1 MDIKLKNRH
10 RLAVILILATI
21 VLPAF
26 MMMGEYPGFY
36 EETVSYRKNQDKE
49 FETSSDYLEGFVH
62 ASYVLHIMEHA
73 LPKSEG
79 ELFLQESY
87 PEWLEEYNN
96 IYPYLEYTV
105 WNEEE
110 EIISKSN
117 LDSEEALKENNLSDY
132 GIGVI
137 VHYDANGVAEGRVKN
152 GKYNQEQTI
161 ELRKILNEFDIIAE
175 EHWQSQSIETSEG
188 DFEVMPKN
196 RTYIFAMTGE
206 NMYQYMNNYMYW
218 SEGGMTDSAPNM
230 VILFMLI
237 VAAAACIY
245 PVCKTL
251 NTGNE
256 RVFLLPVELA
266 AIVFIIVV
274 GLIFDNIEWI
284 VLRNKGAAFVED
296 FVIWAALFAV
306 TYWTAAN
313 VRHIFTMG
321 PRKYLKSYSV
331 IAGSWKQ
338 ISHGCDQVA
347 DMCRKVIG
355 RAADTCRKI
364 MRRVSRSF
372 DQINFEDG
380 YSKFILKAVLCNFLI
395 LAVICS
401 IWYYG
406 IIALMIYS
414 VVLFLILRS
423 YFERVKGKYAIL
435 LNATNQMA
443 EGDLDVVI
451 TEDLGIFNPF
461 KDEMEKIRSG
471 FKNAVEKEV
480 KSQRMKTELIT
491 NVSHDL
497 KTPLTAIITYVD
509 LLKDEEDE
517 EKRREY
523 TQVLERKS
531 LRLKVLIEDLFEI
544 SKANSS
550 NVTLHIVDVDIVNL
564 FKQVKLEHS
573 DKITDAGL
581 DFRCTYPEE
590 KVIVPLDSQ
599 KTYRIFENLLVNV
612 IKYAMPHTRVYV
624 EIAREQDVVA
634 VRMKNV
640 SEAELNFNPEEV
652 TERFVRGDASRNTEG
667 SGLGLAI
674 VKSFVE
680 LQKGKF
686 WIETEAD
693 LFKVEIQFGT

>member
-10 RLAVILILATI
+10 RSAILLILATI
-21 VLPAF
+21 ILTALI
-26 MMMGEYPGFY
+26 MISEYQGFY
-36 EETVSYRKNQDKE
+36 EDTVSFREGQNE
-49 FETSSDYLEGFVH
+49 ELETSSDYLEKFVH
-62 ASYVLHIMEHA
+62 ASYVLHITEHI

-79 ELFLQESY
+79 ELFLQETC
-87 PEWLEEYNN
+87 PEWMDDYSD
-96 IYPYLEYTV
+96 IYPYMEYTV
-105 WNEEE
+105 WDEKGET
-110 EIISKSN
+110 ISKSS
-117 LDSEEALKENNLSDY
+117 LDSDESLRENNLSGY

-137 VHYDANGVAEGRVKN
+137 VHYDENGVAEGRVKN
-152 GKYNQEQTI
+152 GRYNQEQTI
-161 ELRKILNEFDIIAE
+161 ELRKILNEFDETAE
-175 EHWQSQSIETSEG
+175 ILSNSLEGWQRESAETEEEEFG
-188 DFEVMPKN
+188 AIPRN
-196 RTYIFAMTGE
+196 RTYIFAMTQE
-206 NMYQYMNNYMYW
+206 NMYKYMNEYIYW
-218 SEGGMTDSAPNM
+218 GEEGMTGT
-230 VILFMLI
+230 ILTMTVLLMLI
-237 VAAAACIY
+237 VAVAACIY
-245 PVCKTL
+245 PTFKTL
-251 NTGNE
+251 NTGDE
-256 RVFLLPVELA
+256 RIFLLPVELVS
-266 AIVFIIVV
+266 IVFVAVIALV
-274 GLIFDNIEWI
+274 FENIEWI
-284 VLRNKGAAFVED
+284 ALRNDGMAFGGDFLIWTAVFAA
-296 FVIWAALFAV
+296 

-313 VRHIFTMG
+313 IRHIITMG
-321 PRKYLKSYSV
+321 PKKYLKEYSV

-338 ISHGCDQVA
+338 IRHGSRQA
-347 DMCRKVIG
+347 ASLCRKL
-355 RAADTCRKI
+355 
-364 MRRVSRSF
+364 MSQVSRFF
-372 DQINFEDG
+372 DQINFEDKHD
-380 YSKFILKAVLCNFLI
+380 KFILKAVLCNFLV
-395 LAVICS
+395 LVVICS

-406 IIALMIYS
+406 IIALIIYS
-414 VVLFLILRS
+414 MILFILLRR
-423 YFERVKGKYAIL
+423 YFERLKEKYAIL

-443 EGDLDVVI
+443 EGDLDVMI

-461 KDEMEKIRSG
+461 KEEMEKIRSG

-509 LLKDEEDE
+509 LLKGETDE
-517 EKRREY
+517 EKRQEY
-523 TQVLERKS
+523 LQVLERKS

-544 SKANSS
+544 SKANSA

-564 FKQVKLEHS
+564 FKQVQLELS
-573 DKITDAGL
+573 DKIADAGL
-581 DFRCTYPEE
+581 DFRCIYPEG

-624 EIAREQDVVA
+624 EIVQEQDAVA
-634 VRMKNV
+634 VRIKNV

-652 TERFVRGDASRNTEG
+652 TERFVRGDVSRNTEG

>member
-10 RLAVILILATI
+10 RLAILLILATVI
-21 VLPAF
+21 LPAF
-26 MMMGEYPGFY
+26 MMMSEYPGFY
-36 EETVSYRKNQDKE
+36 EETVSYRKSQDQQL
-49 FETSSDYLEGFVH
+49 ETSSDYLEQFVH
-62 ASYVLHIMEHA
+62 ASYVLHIMEHV

-79 ELFLQESY
+79 ELFLEETC
-87 PEWLEEYNN
+87 PEWMDEYDN

-105 WNEEE
+105 WDEEGKVV
-110 EIISKSN
+110 SKSS
-117 LDSEEALKENNLSDY
+117 LDPDELLKENDLSGY
-132 GIGVI
+132 GIGI
-137 VHYDANGVAEGRVKN
+137 IIHFDDNGVAEGRVKN
-152 GKYNQEQTI
+152 GRYNQEQTI
-161 ELRKILNEFDIIAE
+161 ELRKILNEFDSIAE
-175 EHWQSQSIETSEG
+175 DRWQMASIETSEEEFG
-188 DFEVMPKN
+188 ALPRN
-196 RTYIFAMTGE
+196 RTYIFAMTQE
-206 NMYQYMNNYMYW
+206 NMYKYLNNYMYW
-218 SEGGMTDSAPNM
+218 GEGGMTGSAYNM
-230 VILFMLI
+230 AIFFMLI

-245 PVCKTL
+245 PTFKIL
-251 NTGNE
+251 GTGNE
-256 RVFLLPVELA
+256 KIFLLPVELVG
-266 AIVFIIVV
+266 IVFIAVA
-274 GLIFDNIEWI
+274 GLVFENMEWI
-284 VLRNKGAAFVED
+284 ALRNEGAAFSED
-296 FVIWAALFAV
+296 FLIWTAVFAA

-321 PRKYLKSYSV
+321 PRKYLKGYSL

-338 ISHGCDQVA
+338 IRHGCGRA
-347 DMCRKVIG
+347 AAACRKVM
-355 RAADTCRKI
+355 K
-364 MRRVSRSF
+364 RVSRSF

-380 YSKFILKAVLCNFLI
+380 YNKFILKAVLCNFLI

-414 VVLFLILRS
+414 VVLFLLLRR

-443 EGDLDVVI
+443 EGDLDIVI

-461 KDEMEKIRSG
+461 KEEMEKIRSG

-509 LLKDEEDE
+509 LLKNETDE

-544 SKANSS
+544 SKANSA

-564 FKQVKLEHS
+564 FKQVKLELS
-573 DKITDAGL
+573 DKIADAGL
-581 DFRCTYPEE
+581 DFRCTYPEG
-590 KVIVPLDSQ
+590 KVTVPLDSQ

-612 IKYAMPHTRVYV
+612 TKYAMPHTRVYV
-624 EIAREQDVVA
+624 EIVREENMVA

-640 SEAELNFNPEEV
+640 SAAELNFNPEEV

>member
-10 RLAVILILATI
+10 RLAILLILATVI
-21 VLPAF
+21 LPAF
-26 MMMGEYPGFY
+26 MMMSEYPGFY
-36 EETVSYRKNQDKE
+36 EETVSYRKSQDQQL
-49 FETSSDYLEGFVH
+49 ETSSDYLEQFVH
-62 ASYVLHIMEHA
+62 ASYVLHIMEHV

-79 ELFLQESY
+79 ELFLEETC
-87 PEWLEEYNN
+87 PEWMDEYDN

-105 WNEEE
+105 WDEEGKVV
-110 EIISKSN
+110 SKSS
-117 LDSEEALKENNLSDY
+117 LDPDESLKENDLSGY
-132 GIGVI
+132 GIGII
-137 VHYDANGVAEGRVKN
+137 VHFDDNGVAEGRVKN
-152 GKYNQEQTI
+152 GRYNQEQTI
-161 ELRKILNEFDIIAE
+161 ELRKILNEFDSIAE
-175 EHWQSQSIETSEG
+175 DRWQMASIETSEEG
-188 DFEVMPKN
+188 FGALPRN
-196 RTYIFAMTGE
+196 RTYIFAMTQE
-206 NMYQYMNNYMYW
+206 NMYKYLNNYMYW
-218 SEGGMTDSAPNM
+218 SEGGMTDSAYNM
-230 VILFMLI
+230 AVFLMII

-245 PVCKTL
+245 PAFKIL
-251 NTGNE
+251 GTGNE
-256 RVFLLPVELA
+256 KIFLLPVELVG
-266 AIVFIIVV
+266 IVFIAVV
-274 GLIFDNIEWI
+274 GLVFENMEWI
-284 VLRNKGAAFVED
+284 TLRNEGAAFSED
-296 FVIWAALFAV
+296 FLIWTAVFAV
-306 TYWTAAN
+306 AYWTAAN

-321 PRKYLKSYSV
+321 PRRYLKGYSL

-338 ISHGCDQVA
+338 IRHGCGRVA
-347 DMCRKVIG
+347 AACRKLM
-355 RAADTCRKI
+355 K
-364 MRRVSRSF
+364 RVSHSF
-372 DQINFEDG
+372 DQINFEDK
-380 YSKFILKAVLCNFLI
+380 YNKFILKAVLCNFLI
-395 LAVICS
+395 LAAICS

-414 VVLFLILRS
+414 VVLFLLLRR

-435 LNATNQMA
+435 LDATNQMA
-443 EGDLDVVI
+443 EGDLDIVI

-461 KDEMEKIRSG
+461 KEEMEKIRSG

-509 LLKDEEDE
+509 LLKNETDE
-517 EKRREY
+517 EKRQEY

-544 SKANSS
+544 SKANSA

-564 FKQVKLEHS
+564 FKQVKLELS
-573 DKITDAGL
+573 DKIADAGL
-581 DFRCTYPEE
+581 DFRCTYPEG
-590 KVIVPLDSQ
+590 KVTVPLDSQ

-624 EIAREQDVVA
+624 EIVREENMVA

-640 SEAELNFNPEEV
+640 SAAELNFNPEEM

>member
-10 RLAVILILATI
+10 RLAILLILATVI
-21 VLPAF
+21 LPAF
-26 MMMGEYPGFY
+26 MMMNEYRGFY
-36 EETVSYRKNQDKE
+36 EETVSYRKSQDQQL
-49 FETSSDYLEGFVH
+49 ETSSDYLEQFVH
-62 ASYVLHIMEHA
+62 ASYVLHIMEHV

-79 ELFLQESY
+79 ELFLEETC
-87 PEWLEEYNN
+87 PEWMDEYDN

-105 WNEEE
+105 WDEEGKVV
-110 EIISKSN
+110 SKSS
-117 LDSEEALKENNLSDY
+117 LDPDESLKENDLSGY
-132 GIGVI
+132 GIGII
-137 VHYDANGVAEGRVKN
+137 VHFDDNGVAEGRVKN
-152 GKYNQEQTI
+152 GRYNQEQTI
-161 ELRKILNEFDIIAE
+161 ELRKILNEFDSIAE
-175 EHWQSQSIETSEG
+175 DRWQTASIETSEEG
-188 DFEVMPKN
+188 FGALPRN
-196 RTYIFAMTGE
+196 RTYIFAMTQE
-206 NMYQYMNNYMYW
+206 NMYKYLNNYMYW
-218 SEGGMTDSAPNM
+218 SEGGMTDSAYNM
-230 VILFMLI
+230 AVFLMLI

-245 PVCKTL
+245 PAFKIL
-251 NTGNE
+251 GTGNE
-256 RVFLLPVELA
+256 KIFLLPVELVG
-266 AIVFIIVV
+266 IVFIAVV
-274 GLIFDNIEWI
+274 GLVFENMEWI
-284 VLRNKGAAFVED
+284 TLRNEGAAFSED
-296 FVIWAALFAV
+296 FLIWTAVFAV
-306 TYWTAAN
+306 AYWTAAN

-321 PRKYLKSYSV
+321 PRRYLKGYSL

-338 ISHGCDQVA
+338 IRHGC
-347 DMCRKVIG
+347 G
-355 RAADTCRKI
+355 RAAAACRKL
-364 MRRVSRSF
+364 MKRVSHSF
-372 DQINFEDG
+372 DQINFEDK
-380 YSKFILKAVLCNFLI
+380 YNKFILKAVLCNFLI
-395 LAVICS
+395 LAAICS

-414 VVLFLILRS
+414 VVLFLLLRR

-435 LNATNQMA
+435 LDATNQMA
-443 EGDLDVVI
+443 EGDLDIVI

-461 KDEMEKIRSG
+461 KEEMEKIRSG

-509 LLKDEEDE
+509 LLKNETDE
-517 EKRREY
+517 EKRQEY

-544 SKANSS
+544 SKANSA

-564 FKQVKLEHS
+564 FKQVKLELS
-573 DKITDAGL
+573 DKIADAGL
-581 DFRCTYPEE
+581 DFRCTYPEG
-590 KVIVPLDSQ
+590 KVTVPLDSQ

-624 EIAREQDVVA
+624 EIVREENMVA

-640 SEAELNFNPEEV
+640 SAAELNFNPEEV

>member
-10 RLAVILILATI
+10 RLAILLILATVI
-21 VLPAF
+21 LPAF
-26 MMMGEYPGFY
+26 MMMNEYRGFY
-36 EETVSYRKNQDKE
+36 EETVSYRKSQDQQL
-49 FETSSDYLEGFVH
+49 ETSSDYLEQFVH
-62 ASYVLHIMEHA
+62 ASYVLHIMEHV

-79 ELFLQESY
+79 ELFLEETC
-87 PEWLEEYNN
+87 PEWMDEYDN

-105 WNEEE
+105 WDEEGTVV
-110 EIISKSN
+110 SKSS
-117 LDSEEALKENNLSDY
+117 LDPDESLKENDLSGY
-132 GIGVI
+132 GIGII
-137 VHYDANGVAEGRVKN
+137 VHFDDNGVAEGRVKN
-152 GKYNQEQTI
+152 GRYNQEQTI
-161 ELRKILNEFDIIAE
+161 ELRKILNEFDSIAE
-175 EHWQSQSIETSEG
+175 DRWQMASIETSEEG
-188 DFEVMPKN
+188 FGALPRN
-196 RTYIFAMTGE
+196 RTYIFAMTQE
-206 NMYQYMNNYMYW
+206 NMYKYLNNYMYW
-218 SEGGMTDSAPNM
+218 SEGGMTDSAYNM
-230 VILFMLI
+230 AIFLMLI

-245 PVCKTL
+245 PAFKIL
-251 NTGNE
+251 GTGNE
-256 RVFLLPVELA
+256 KIFLLPVELVG
-266 AIVFIIVV
+266 IVFIAVV
-274 GLIFDNIEWI
+274 GLVFENMEWI
-284 VLRNKGAAFVED
+284 TLRNEGAAFSED
-296 FVIWAALFAV
+296 FLIWTAVFAV
-306 TYWTAAN
+306 AYWTAAN

-321 PRKYLKSYSV
+321 PRRYLKGYSL

-338 ISHGCDQVA
+338 IRHGCGRVA
-347 DMCRKVIG
+347 AACRKLM
-355 RAADTCRKI
+355 K
-364 MRRVSRSF
+364 RVSHSF
-372 DQINFEDG
+372 DQINFEDK
-380 YSKFILKAVLCNFLI
+380 YNKFILKAVLCNFLI
-395 LAVICS
+395 LAAICS

-414 VVLFLILRS
+414 VVLFLLLRR

-435 LNATNQMA
+435 LDATNQMA
-443 EGDLDVVI
+443 EGDLDIVI

-461 KDEMEKIRSG
+461 KEEMEKIRSG

-509 LLKDEEDE
+509 LLKNETDE
-517 EKRREY
+517 EKRQEY

-544 SKANSS
+544 SKANSA

-564 FKQVKLEHS
+564 FKQVKLELS
-573 DKITDAGL
+573 DKIADAGL
-581 DFRCTYPEE
+581 DFRCTYPEG
-590 KVIVPLDSQ
+590 KVTVPLDSQ

-624 EIAREQDVVA
+624 EIVREENMVA

-640 SEAELNFNPEEV
+640 SAAELNFNPEEM

>member
-10 RLAVILILATI
+10 RLAILLILATVI
-21 VLPAF
+21 LPAF
-26 MMMGEYPGFY
+26 MMMNEYRGFY
-36 EETVSYRKNQDKE
+36 EETVSYRKSQDQQL
-49 FETSSDYLEGFVH
+49 ETSSDYLEQFVH
-62 ASYVLHIMEHA
+62 ASYVLHIMEHV

-79 ELFLQESY
+79 ELFLEEAC
-87 PEWLEEYNN
+87 PEWMDEYDN

-105 WNEEE
+105 WDEEGKVV
-110 EIISKSN
+110 SKSS
-117 LDSEEALKENNLSDY
+117 LDPDESLKENDLSGY
-132 GIGVI
+132 GIGII
-137 VHYDANGVAEGRVKN
+137 VHFDDNGVAEGRVKN
-152 GKYNQEQTI
+152 GRYNQEQTI
-161 ELRKILNEFDIIAE
+161 ELRKILNEFDSIAE
-175 EHWQSQSIETSEG
+175 DRWQTASIETSEEG
-188 DFEVMPKN
+188 FGALPRN
-196 RTYIFAMTGE
+196 RTYIFAMTQE
-206 NMYQYMNNYMYW
+206 NMYKYLNNYMYW
-218 SEGGMTDSAPNM
+218 SEGGMTDSAYNM
-230 VILFMLI
+230 AVFLMLI

-245 PVCKTL
+245 PAFKIL
-251 NTGNE
+251 GTGNE
-256 RVFLLPVELA
+256 KIFLLPVELVG
-266 AIVFIIVV
+266 IVFIAVV
-274 GLIFDNIEWI
+274 GLVFENMEWI
-284 VLRNKGAAFVED
+284 TLRNEGAAFSED
-296 FVIWAALFAV
+296 FLIWTAVFAV
-306 TYWTAAN
+306 AYWTAAN

-321 PRKYLKSYSV
+321 PRRYLKGYSL

-338 ISHGCDQVA
+338 IRHGCGRVA
-347 DMCRKVIG
+347 AACRKLM
-355 RAADTCRKI
+355 K
-364 MRRVSRSF
+364 RVSHSF
-372 DQINFEDG
+372 DQINFEDK
-380 YSKFILKAVLCNFLI
+380 YNKFILKAVLCNFLI
-395 LAVICS
+395 LAAICS

-414 VVLFLILRS
+414 VVLFLLLRR

-435 LNATNQMA
+435 LDATNQMA
-443 EGDLDVVI
+443 EGDLDIVI

-461 KDEMEKIRSG
+461 KEEMEKIRSG

-509 LLKDEEDE
+509 LLKNETDE
-517 EKRREY
+517 EKRQEY

-544 SKANSS
+544 SKANSA

-564 FKQVKLEHS
+564 FKQVKLELS
-573 DKITDAGL
+573 DKIADAGL
-581 DFRCTYPEE
+581 DFRCTYPEG
-590 KVIVPLDSQ
+590 KVTVPLDSQ

-624 EIAREQDVVA
+624 EIVREENMVA

-640 SEAELNFNPEEV
+640 SAAELNFNPEEM

>member
-10 RLAVILILATI
+10 RLAILLILATVI
-21 VLPAF
+21 LPAF
-26 MMMGEYPGFY
+26 MMMSEYPGFY
-36 EETVSYRKNQDKE
+36 EETVSYRKSQDQQL
-49 FETSSDYLEGFVH
+49 ETSSDYLEQFVH
-62 ASYVLHIMEHA
+62 ASYVLHIMEHV

-79 ELFLQESY
+79 ELFLEETC
-87 PEWLEEYNN
+87 PEWMDEYDN

-105 WNEEE
+105 WDEEGKVV
-110 EIISKSN
+110 SKSS
-117 LDSEEALKENNLSDY
+117 LDPDESLKENDLSGY
-132 GIGVI
+132 GIGII
-137 VHYDANGVAEGRVKN
+137 VHFDDNGVAEGRVKN
-152 GKYNQEQTI
+152 GRYNQEQTI
-161 ELRKILNEFDIIAE
+161 ELRKILNEFDSIAE
-175 EHWQSQSIETSEG
+175 DRWQMASIETSEEEFG
-188 DFEVMPKN
+188 ALPRN
-196 RTYIFAMTGE
+196 RTYIFAMTQE
-206 NMYQYMNNYMYW
+206 NMYKYLNNYMYW
-218 SEGGMTDSAPNM
+218 SEGGMTDSAYNM
-230 VILFMLI
+230 AVFLMLI

-245 PVCKTL
+245 PTFKIL
-251 NTGNE
+251 GTGNE
-256 RVFLLPVELA
+256 KIFLLPVELVG
-266 AIVFIIVV
+266 IVFIAVA
-274 GLIFDNIEWI
+274 GLVFENMEWI
-284 VLRNKGAAFVED
+284 ALRNEGAAFSED
-296 FVIWAALFAV
+296 FLIWTAVFAA

-321 PRKYLKSYSV
+321 PRKYLKGYSL

-338 ISHGCDQVA
+338 IRHGCGRA
-347 DMCRKVIG
+347 AAACRKVM
-355 RAADTCRKI
+355 K
-364 MRRVSRSF
+364 RVSRSF

-380 YSKFILKAVLCNFLI
+380 YNKFILKAVLCNFLI

-414 VVLFLILRS
+414 VVLLLLLRR

-443 EGDLDVVI
+443 EGDLDIVI

-461 KDEMEKIRSG
+461 KEEMEKIRSG

-509 LLKDEEDE
+509 LLKNETDE

-544 SKANSS
+544 SKANSA

-564 FKQVKLEHS
+564 FKQVKLELS
-573 DKITDAGL
+573 DKIADAGL
-581 DFRCTYPEE
+581 DFRCTYPEG
-590 KVIVPLDSQ
+590 KVSVPLDSQ

-624 EIAREQDVVA
+624 EIVREENMVA

-640 SEAELNFNPEEV
+640 SAAELNFNPEEV

>member
-10 RLAVILILATI
+10 RLAILLILATVI
-21 VLPAF
+21 LPAF
-26 MMMGEYPGFY
+26 MMMNEYRGFY
-36 EETVSYRKNQDKE
+36 EETVSYRKSQDQQL
-49 FETSSDYLEGFVH
+49 ETSSDYLEQFVH
-62 ASYVLHIMEHA
+62 ASYVLHIMEHV

-79 ELFLQESY
+79 ELFLEEAC
-87 PEWLEEYNN
+87 PEWMDEYDN

-105 WNEEE
+105 WDEEGKVV
-110 EIISKSN
+110 SKSS
-117 LDSEEALKENNLSDY
+117 LDPDESLKENDLSGY
-132 GIGVI
+132 GIGII
-137 VHYDANGVAEGRVKN
+137 VHFDDNGVAEGRVKN
-152 GKYNQEQTI
+152 GRYNQEQTI
-161 ELRKILNEFDIIAE
+161 ELRKILNEFDSIAE
-175 EHWQSQSIETSEG
+175 DRWQTASIETSEEG
-188 DFEVMPKN
+188 FGALPRN
-196 RTYIFAMTGE
+196 RTYIFAMTQE
-206 NMYQYMNNYMYW
+206 NMYKYLNNYMYW
-218 SEGGMTDSAPNM
+218 SEGGMTDSAYNM
-230 VILFMLI
+230 AVFLMLI

-245 PVCKTL
+245 PAFKIL
-251 NTGNE
+251 GTGNE
-256 RVFLLPVELA
+256 KIFLLPVELVG
-266 AIVFIIVV
+266 IVFIAVV
-274 GLIFDNIEWI
+274 GLVFENMEWI
-284 VLRNKGAAFVED
+284 TLRNEGAAFSED
-296 FVIWAALFAV
+296 FLIWTAVFAV
-306 TYWTAAN
+306 AYWTAAN

-321 PRKYLKSYSV
+321 PRRYLKGYSL

-338 ISHGCDQVA
+338 IRHGC
-347 DMCRKVIG
+347 G
-355 RAADTCRKI
+355 RAAAACRKL
-364 MRRVSRSF
+364 MRRVSHSF
-372 DQINFEDG
+372 DQINFEDK
-380 YSKFILKAVLCNFLI
+380 YNKFILKAVLCNFLI
-395 LAVICS
+395 LAAICS

-414 VVLFLILRS
+414 VVLFLLLRR

-435 LNATNQMA
+435 LDATNQMA
-443 EGDLDVVI
+443 EGDLDIVI

-461 KDEMEKIRSG
+461 KEEMEKIRSG

-509 LLKDEEDE
+509 LLKNETDE
-517 EKRREY
+517 EKRQEY

-544 SKANSS
+544 SKANSA

-564 FKQVKLEHS
+564 FKQVKLELS
-573 DKITDAGL
+573 DKIADAGL
-581 DFRCTYPEE
+581 DFRCTYPEG
-590 KVIVPLDSQ
+590 KVTVPLDSQ

-624 EIAREQDVVA
+624 EIVREENMVA

-640 SEAELNFNPEEV
+640 SAAELNFNPEEV

>member
-10 RLAVILILATI
+10 RLAILLILATVI
-21 VLPAF
+21 LPAF
-26 MMMGEYPGFY
+26 MMMNEYRGFY
-36 EETVSYRKNQDKE
+36 EETVSYRKSQDQQL
-49 FETSSDYLEGFVH
+49 ETSSDYLEQFVH
-62 ASYVLHIMEHA
+62 ASYVLHIMEHV

-79 ELFLQESY
+79 ELFLEETC
-87 PEWLEEYNN
+87 PEWMDEYDN

-105 WNEEE
+105 WDEEGKVV
-110 EIISKSN
+110 SKSS
-117 LDSEEALKENNLSDY
+117 LDPDESLKENDLSGY
-132 GIGVI
+132 GIGII
-137 VHYDANGVAEGRVKN
+137 VHFDDNGVAEGRVKN
-152 GKYNQEQTI
+152 GRYNQEQTI
-161 ELRKILNEFDIIAE
+161 ELRKILNEFDSIAE
-175 EHWQSQSIETSEG
+175 DRWQMASIETSEEG
-188 DFEVMPKN
+188 FGALPRN
-196 RTYIFAMTGE
+196 RTYIFAMTQE
-206 NMYQYMNNYMYW
+206 NMYKYLNNYMYW
-218 SEGGMTDSAPNM
+218 SEGGMTDSAYNM
-230 VILFMLI
+230 AVFLMLI

-245 PVCKTL
+245 PAFKIL
-251 NTGNE
+251 GTGNE
-256 RVFLLPVELA
+256 KIFLLPVELVG
-266 AIVFIIVV
+266 IVFIAVV
-274 GLIFDNIEWI
+274 GLVFENMEWI
-284 VLRNKGAAFVED
+284 TLRNEGAAFSED
-296 FVIWAALFAV
+296 FLIWTAVFAV
-306 TYWTAAN
+306 AYWTAAN

-321 PRKYLKSYSV
+321 PRRYLKGYSL

-338 ISHGCDQVA
+338 IRHGC
-347 DMCRKVIG
+347 G
-355 RAADTCRKI
+355 RAAAACRKL
-364 MRRVSRSF
+364 MKRVSHSF
-372 DQINFEDG
+372 DQINFEDK
-380 YSKFILKAVLCNFLI
+380 YNKFILKAVLCNFLI
-395 LAVICS
+395 LAAICS

-414 VVLFLILRS
+414 VVLFLLLRR

-435 LNATNQMA
+435 LDATNQMA
-443 EGDLDVVI
+443 EGDLDIVI

-461 KDEMEKIRSG
+461 KEEMEKIRSG

-509 LLKDEEDE
+509 LLKNETDE
-517 EKRREY
+517 EKRQEY

-544 SKANSS
+544 SKANSA

-564 FKQVKLEHS
+564 FKQVKLELS
-573 DKITDAGL
+573 DKIADAGL
-581 DFRCTYPEE
+581 DFRCTYPEG
-590 KVIVPLDSQ
+590 KVTVPLDSQ

-624 EIAREQDVVA
+624 EIVREENMVA

-640 SEAELNFNPEEV
+640 SAAELNFNPEEM

>member
-10 RLAVILILATI
+10 RLAILLILATVI
-21 VLPAF
+21 LPAF
-26 MMMGEYPGFY
+26 MMMNEYRGFY
-36 EETVSYRKNQDKE
+36 EETVSYRKSQDQQL
-49 FETSSDYLEGFVH
+49 ETSSDYLEQFVH
-62 ASYVLHIMEHA
+62 ASYVLHIMEHV

-79 ELFLQESY
+79 ELFLEETC
-87 PEWLEEYNN
+87 PEWMDEYDN

-105 WNEEE
+105 WDEKGKVV
-110 EIISKSN
+110 SKSS
-117 LDSEEALKENNLSDY
+117 LDPDESLKENDLSGY
-132 GIGVI
+132 GIGII
-137 VHYDANGVAEGRVKN
+137 VHFDDNGVAEGRVKN
-152 GKYNQEQTI
+152 GRYNQEQTI
-161 ELRKILNEFDIIAE
+161 ELRKILNEFDSIAE
-175 EHWQSQSIETSEG
+175 DRWQMASIETSEEG
-188 DFEVMPKN
+188 FGALPRN
-196 RTYIFAMTGE
+196 RTYIFAMTQE
-206 NMYQYMNNYMYW
+206 NMYKYLNNYMYW
-218 SEGGMTDSAPNM
+218 SEGGMTDSAYNM
-230 VILFMLI
+230 AVFLMLI

-245 PVCKTL
+245 PAFKIL
-251 NTGNE
+251 GTGNE
-256 RVFLLPVELA
+256 KIFLLPVELVG
-266 AIVFIIVV
+266 IVFIAVV
-274 GLIFDNIEWI
+274 GLVFENMEWI
-284 VLRNKGAAFVED
+284 TLRNEGAAFSED
-296 FVIWAALFAV
+296 FLIWTAVFAV
-306 TYWTAAN
+306 AYWTAAN

-321 PRKYLKSYSV
+321 PRRYLKGYSL

-338 ISHGCDQVA
+338 IRHGCGRVA
-347 DMCRKVIG
+347 AACRKLM
-355 RAADTCRKI
+355 K
-364 MRRVSRSF
+364 RVSHSF
-372 DQINFEDG
+372 DQINFEDK
-380 YSKFILKAVLCNFLI
+380 YNKFILKAVLCNFLI
-395 LAVICS
+395 LAAICS

-414 VVLFLILRS
+414 VVLFLLLRR

-435 LNATNQMA
+435 LDATNQMA
-443 EGDLDVVI
+443 EGDLDIVI

-461 KDEMEKIRSG
+461 KEEMEKIRSG

-509 LLKDEEDE
+509 LLKNETDE
-517 EKRREY
+517 EKRQEY

-544 SKANSS
+544 SKANSA

-564 FKQVKLEHS
+564 FKQVKLELS
-573 DKITDAGL
+573 DKIADAGL
-581 DFRCTYPEE
+581 DFRCTYPEG
-590 KVIVPLDSQ
+590 KVSVPLDSQ

-624 EIAREQDVVA
+624 EIVREENMVA

-640 SEAELNFNPEEV
+640 SAAELNFNPEEV

>member
-10 RLAVILILATI
+10 RLAILLILATVI
-21 VLPAF
+21 LPAF
-26 MMMGEYPGFY
+26 MMMSEYPGFY
-36 EETVSYRKNQDKE
+36 EETVSYRKSQDQQL
-49 FETSSDYLEGFVH
+49 ETSSDYLEQFVH
-62 ASYVLHIMEHA
+62 ASYVLHIMEHV

-79 ELFLQESY
+79 ELFLEETC
-87 PEWLEEYNN
+87 PEWMDEYDN

-105 WNEEE
+105 WDEEGKVV
-110 EIISKSN
+110 SKSS
-117 LDSEEALKENNLSDY
+117 LDPDESLKENDLSGY
-132 GIGVI
+132 GIGII
-137 VHYDANGVAEGRVKN
+137 VHFDDNGVAEGRVKN
-152 GKYNQEQTI
+152 GRYNQEQTI
-161 ELRKILNEFDIIAE
+161 ELRKILNEFDSIAE
-175 EHWQSQSIETSEG
+175 DRWQTASIETSEEG
-188 DFEVMPKN
+188 FGALPRN
-196 RTYIFAMTGE
+196 RTYIFAMTQE
-206 NMYQYMNNYMYW
+206 NMYKYLNNYMYW
-218 SEGGMTDSAPNM
+218 SEGGMTDSAYNM
-230 VILFMLI
+230 AVFLMLI

-245 PVCKTL
+245 PAFKIL
-251 NTGNE
+251 GTGNE
-256 RVFLLPVELA
+256 KIFLLPVELVG
-266 AIVFIIVV
+266 IVFIAVA
-274 GLIFDNIEWI
+274 GLVFENMEWI
-284 VLRNKGAAFVED
+284 TLRNEGAAFSED
-296 FVIWAALFAV
+296 FLIWTAVFAV
-306 TYWTAAN
+306 AYWTAAN

-321 PRKYLKSYSV
+321 PRKYLKGYSL

-338 ISHGCDQVA
+338 IRHGCGRA
-347 DMCRKVIG
+347 AAACRKVM
-355 RAADTCRKI
+355 K
-364 MRRVSRSF
+364 RVSRSF

-380 YSKFILKAVLCNFLI
+380 YNKFILKAVLCNFLI

-414 VVLFLILRS
+414 VVLFLLLRR

-443 EGDLDVVI
+443 EGDLDIVI

-461 KDEMEKIRSG
+461 KEEMEKIRSG

-509 LLKDEEDE
+509 LLKNETDE

-544 SKANSS
+544 SKANSA

-564 FKQVKLEHS
+564 FKQVKLELS
-573 DKITDAGL
+573 DKIADAGL
-581 DFRCTYPEE
+581 DFRCTYPEG
-590 KVIVPLDSQ
+590 KVTVPLDSQ

-624 EIAREQDVVA
+624 EIVREENMVA

-640 SEAELNFNPEEV
+640 SAAELNFNPEEV

>member
-10 RLAVILILATI
+10 RLAILLILATVI
-21 VLPAF
+21 LPAF
-26 MMMGEYPGFY
+26 MMMSEYPGFY
-36 EETVSYRKNQDKE
+36 EETVSYRKSQDQQL
-49 FETSSDYLEGFVH
+49 ETSSDYLEQFVH
-62 ASYVLHIMEHA
+62 ASYVLHIMEHV

-79 ELFLQESY
+79 ELFLEETC
-87 PEWLEEYNN
+87 PEWMDEYDN

-105 WNEEE
+105 WDEEGKVV
-110 EIISKSN
+110 SKSS
-117 LDSEEALKENNLSDY
+117 LDPDESLKENDLSGY
-132 GIGVI
+132 GIGII
-137 VHYDANGVAEGRVKN
+137 VHFDDNGVAEGRVKN
-152 GKYNQEQTI
+152 GRYNQEQTI
-161 ELRKILNEFDIIAE
+161 ELRKILNEFDSIAE
-175 EHWQSQSIETSEG
+175 DRWQMASIETSEEG
-188 DFEVMPKN
+188 FGALPRN
-196 RTYIFAMTGE
+196 RTYIFAMTQE
-206 NMYQYMNNYMYW
+206 NMYKYLNNYMYW
-218 SEGGMTDSAPNM
+218 SEGGMTDSAYNM
-230 VILFMLI
+230 AVFLMII

-245 PVCKTL
+245 PAFKIL
-251 NTGNE
+251 GTGNE
-256 RVFLLPVELA
+256 KIFLLPVELVG
-266 AIVFIIVV
+266 IVFIAVV
-274 GLIFDNIEWI
+274 GLVFENMEWI
-284 VLRNKGAAFVED
+284 TLRNEGAAFSED
-296 FVIWAALFAV
+296 FLIWTAVFAFA
-306 TYWTAAN
+306 YWTAAN

-321 PRKYLKSYSV
+321 PRKYLKGYSL

-338 ISHGCDQVA
+338 IRHGCGRA
-347 DMCRKVIG
+347 AAACRKVM
-355 RAADTCRKI
+355 K
-364 MRRVSRSF
+364 RVSRSF

-380 YSKFILKAVLCNFLI
+380 YNKFILKAVLCNFLI

-414 VVLFLILRS
+414 VVLFLLLRR

-435 LNATNQMA
+435 LDATNQMA
-443 EGDLDVVI
+443 EGDLDIVI

-461 KDEMEKIRSG
+461 KEEMEKIRSG

-509 LLKDEEDE
+509 LLKNETDE
-517 EKRREY
+517 EKRQEY

-544 SKANSS
+544 SKANSA

-564 FKQVKLEHS
+564 FKQVKLELS
-573 DKITDAGL
+573 DKIADAGL
-581 DFRCTYPEE
+581 DFRCTYPEG
-590 KVIVPLDSQ
+590 KVTVPLDSQ

-624 EIAREQDVVA
+624 EIVREENMVA

-640 SEAELNFNPEEV
+640 SAAELNFNPEEV